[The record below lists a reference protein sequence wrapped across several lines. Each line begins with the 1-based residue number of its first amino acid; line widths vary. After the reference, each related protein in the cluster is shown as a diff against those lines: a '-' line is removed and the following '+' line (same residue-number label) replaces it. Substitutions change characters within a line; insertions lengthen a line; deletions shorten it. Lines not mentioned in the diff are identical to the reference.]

1 MTPDTQKMTESLSEA
16 QIRAWLLAH
25 PDFLKQNPD
34 LLLALKPPAAQSG
47 DNVLDFQQHMLGHLQ
62 DHLREMKQR
71 YEGLIVASRDNMST
85 QSQVH
90 QAVLGIVRA
99 QDLEQL
105 LQMLTQDL
113 VQYFDLDMV
122 RLAMESPVAEFYP
135 PQYDEKDYSGLC
147 FVDTGIVQ
155 ELFGTEDVCLMA
167 SVMAEMT
174 EPLRQVLQDCVGLI
188 KSCALLRLHLPH
200 TDRAVALIF
209 GVRHEG
215 RFHPNQGV
223 ELLKFLAEVVE
234 YKLDQCLLREGIEEI

>member
-1 MTPDTQKMTESLSEA
+1 MSQQRTFSPDNLSEA
-16 QIRAWLLAH
+16 QIREWLIAH
-25 PDFLKQNPD
+25 PDFLKQHPD
-34 LLLALKPPAAQSG
+34 LLLSLTPPAAQSG

-62 DHLREMKQR
+62 ENLREMKQR

-90 QAVLGIVRA
+90 QAVIGLVRA
-99 QDLEQL
+99 HDLESL
-105 LQMLTQDL
+105 LVMLTQDL

-135 PQYDEKDYSGLC
+135 PQYGEKDYSGLC
-147 FVDTGIVQ
+147 FVDPGVVDA
-155 ELFGTEDVCLMA
+155 LFGDQDVCLMA
-167 SVMAEMT
+167 HVMAEMR

-188 KSCALLRLHLPH
+188 QSCALLRLHLPH

-223 ELLKFLAEVVE
+223 ELLQFLAQVVE